1 MSVPSINFFT
11 KWFRADALARRS
23 ALVTTVLICAC
34 SFVWGQQLQADAEPG
49 TAPVVAPKLS
59 VKWSVLHLM
68 YFYPS
73 WQFSLEHRLLK
84 TLNIQYDGGWV
95 VNSQPN
101 FSGYENKRGY
111 RMSVELRYYLPSS
124 PKMVPFYFAGELY
137 YHNIRFDR
145 SETIG
150 FNCATGMCDYY
161 QFVTYPVRTE
171 ELGPGVK
178 FGMLMFPGWRKNRSF
193 FFDLNGGLAYR
204 KINYSYSSRPS
215 GEGIMQVGD
224 IHGFRLFAPDEAVSE
239 RIRFIIGARFCY
251 RFL

>member
-1 MSVPSINFFT
+1 MSFSFFDFQT
-11 KWFRADALARRS
+11 KWFSAAGFVRRYVLLA
-23 ALVTTVLICAC
+23 TVSLCAC
-34 SFVWGQQLQADAEPG
+34 CMVRGQQQEPDEKPG
-49 TAPVVAPKLS
+49 HSPVIAPKLAL
-59 VKWSVLHLM
+59 KWSVLHLM

-124 PKMVPFYFAGELY
+124 PQMVPFYFAGELY

-161 QFVTYPVRTE
+161 QFVTYPVKTE
-171 ELGPGVK
+171 ELGPGIK

-193 FFDLNGGLAYR
+193 FFDLNGGFAYR
-204 KINYSYSSRPS
+204 KINYSYSLRPS
-215 GEGIMQVGD
+215 GEGIEQVGD
-224 IHGFRLFAPDEAVSE
+224 IHGLRLFAPNEAVSE